1 MRGAPVRAIQELAGR
16 QELGTTQRYMHL
28 SPRRDLRGIRLLD
41 QSKPVA
47 GFGDMLETSTTIA
60 KNETK

>member
-1 MRGAPVRAIQELAGR
+1 MLTDFGIRHAQA
-16 QELGTTQRYMHL
+16 
-28 SPRRDLRGIRLLD
+28 IRLLD

-47 GFGDMLETSTTIA
+47 GFGDMLETGTAIA